1 MPSITRSSPP
11 PEPSSTAI
19 LTSLFGWSLAPPA
32 ISSFPSTTASPSWS
46 RASSVAPQETP
57 SVPPP
62 LPQTPRRL
70 SGFGGA
76 SQLKTP
82 RRVTPSGTPNPRSP
96 RTSVAPERR
105 KDTSLLHCPLCHR
118 RIGLWAIGL
127 APPAAHTTDSNTGST
142 LPPKAREID
151 LLREHRPYC
160 PYVVRSTTVP
170 SLPVAPTNAQHLRTP
185 SSTPSLTSFTS
196 FLSSSSTSQAQVDVQ
211 QPNVV
216 EGWRAVL
223 MVVLRYR
230 LGQWQRRKVSQSL
243 PERVDSEPDTTQNQP
258 SAVPPETPPEVVEE
272 SWVEVDPVEAM
283 VEGVKS
289 RGVSSSF

>member
-1 MPSITRSSPP
+1 MPPITRSSPL

-46 RASSVAPQETP
+46 RASSVAPQQTP
-57 SVPPP
+57 NTPPS

-76 SQLKTP
+76 SQFKTP
-82 RRVTPSGTPNPRSP
+82 RRVTPSDTPNPRSP

-105 KDTSLLHCPLCHR
+105 RDTSLLHCPLCHR
-118 RIGLWAIGL
+118 RIGLWAISS
-127 APPAAHTTDSNTGST
+127 APPTTRPTDSNTGSA
-142 LPPKAREID
+142 LLPKARQVD

-170 SLPVAPTNAQHLRTP
+170 TLPVAPTDAQRLRAP

-196 FLSSSSTSQAQVDVQ
+196 FLSSNTSQAQVDAQ
-211 QPNVV
+211 QSNAV

-223 MVVLRYR
+223 MVVMRYR
-230 LGQWQRRKVSQSL
+230 MGQWQRRKVS
-243 PERVDSEPDTTQNQP
+243 RVDSEPDTTQNQP
-258 SAVPPETPPEVVEE
+258 SVVPPETPPEIGEE
-272 SWVEVDPVEAM
+272 SWVEVDRVEAM

-289 RGVSSSF
+289 RGVSPSFY